1 MALKVK
7 RAQVTMSD
15 IAKLASVSRPVVY
28 TVLNN
33 REGKGIHVGQKT
45 KENILKIAQE
55 VGYVIPKSAKE
66 LYSGIS
72 DRIAFLA
79 QTLCPQT
86 AELLEC
92 IQQKAFQRKIDI
104 MPLITMGDPERE
116 KQYLNLMLDGRVDG
130 VIAVSETGGS
140 IERFKEFASAPK
152 NLRIVYIDG
161 FHDGLS
167 CIQND
172 KEQVAKIAVEQFV
185 AEGRKK
191 LVFAAAYQYT
201 EQEKYCLQY
210 AVRAGMDVKKVY
222 FENLHTAEKI
232 SAKTSEVLSY
242 NSDAVFA
249 SNDLSAVA
257 IVNKAIQKG
266 IKIPEQLSVI
276 GVGDIEVAKYSSPAL
291 STVKID
297 FDEIAKK
304 ALQIM
309 HSKVKE
315 NNSEENH
322 YLIKSKIV
330 LRGTTK

>member
-1 MALKVK
+1 M
-7 RAQVTMSD
+7 RRTQVTMSD

-45 KENILKIAQE
+45 KQKILNIAQE

-79 QTLCPQT
+79 QTLSLQS

-92 IQQKAFQRKIDI
+92 IQQKAFQSKIDI
-104 MPLITMGDPERE
+104 MPLITMGNPEIE

-130 VIAVSETGGS
+130 VIAVSETTGS
-140 IERFKEFASAPK
+140 IERFKEFASYPK
-152 NLRIVYIDG
+152 NLKIVYIDG
-161 FHDGLS
+161 FHDGLT
-167 CIQND
+167 CIQSD
-172 KEQVAKIAVEQFV
+172 KKQIAELALKQF
-185 AEGRKK
+185 ASEDRKK
-191 LVFAAAYQYT
+191 LVFVGSYQHT

-210 AVRAGMDVKKVY
+210 AASAGMEIAKVY
-222 FENLHTAEKI
+222 FENLNTAEDI
-232 SAKTSEVLSY
+232 SAKTSEVLRH
-242 NSDAVFA
+242 NGDAVFA
-249 SNDLSAVA
+249 SNDLSAIA
-257 IVNKAIQKG
+257 IVNKAIERG
-266 IKIPEQLSVI
+266 IKIPKELSII
-276 GVGDIEVAKYSSPAL
+276 GVGDIEVARYSTPPL

-309 HSKVKE
+309 HSKVKK
-315 NNSEENH
+315 NNTEEKH
-322 YLIKSKIV
+322 YFIKSKII